1 MQTLDG
7 KFNDGQAEPVAP
19 APTPAPSN
27 PPPPRPPLNRRSIL
41 DSGPRLV
48 PLDVPE
54 WGGQI
59 LLKPMSVSTM
69 ATVEEDRQ
77 GMAPLAFFPYLVQV
91 SVCDDS
97 GALLFD
103 EKDRPALASKDFD
116 VLKRVADAILKVN
129 GMGPEDGDDAAKNS

>member
-7 KFNDGQAEPVAP
+7 KISDGQAEPAAP
-19 APTPAPSN
+19 APTQ
-27 PPPPRPPLNRRSIL
+27 PPTTPPLDRRSIL
-41 DSGPRLV
+41 AAGPRLV
-48 PLDVPE
+48 PLNVPE
-54 WGGQI
+54 WGGR
-59 LLKPMSVSTM
+59 LMLKPMSVSTM

-91 SVCDDS
+91 SACDES
-97 GALLFD
+97 GTLLFD